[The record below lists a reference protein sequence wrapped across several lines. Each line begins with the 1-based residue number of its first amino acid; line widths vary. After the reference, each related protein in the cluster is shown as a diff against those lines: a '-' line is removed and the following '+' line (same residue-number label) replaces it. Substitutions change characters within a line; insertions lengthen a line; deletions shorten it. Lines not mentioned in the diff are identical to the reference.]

1 MPRSQLAINAPPE
14 LLERLRREAQARGVT
29 ATRLVIEALQ
39 RHLEAGPPDPDAHL
53 DARLGAIE
61 ARLGALEQR
70 SPHPPAAPLQIT
82 RMGDAPAV
90 DRPLAA
96 APLPAA
102 LDGALTGAQLAKV
115 LGVGSSAINAW
126 AGRSKP
132 GQTYRGWELI
142 GKVASPSGGPARWM
156 FQQAA
161 PAGTEQPQLDGI

>member
-1 MPRSQLAINAPPE
+1 VPRSQLAINAPPE

-29 ATRLVIEALQ
+29 ATRLVIEALE

-82 RMGDAPAV
+82 HTGDAPAV
-90 DRPLAA
+90 
-96 APLPAA
+96 
-102 LDGALTGAQLAKV
+102 DGALTGAQLAKV

-161 PAGTEQPQLDGI
+161 PAGAEQPQLDGI